1 VSRTF
6 SGREVVKALRRIG
19 YVVDHQRGSHIF
31 LHNLEKNISVVVPVH
46 KELKKGTLNSIL
58 KKAGITIKDLNKLIW
73 LMEDYFSS
81 FDLPPL
87 IVSLV
92 KLESTERWPWE
103 EVPGEF
109 KALCG
114 LT

>member
-31 LHNLEKNISVVVPVH
+31 LHNLGKNISVVVPNH

-58 KKAGITIKDLNKLIW
+58 KKAGITIKDLKKLI
-73 LMEDYFSS
+73 
-81 FDLPPL
+81 
-87 IVSLV
+87 
-92 KLESTERWPWE
+92 
-103 EVPGEF
+103 
-109 KALCG
+109 
-114 LT
+114 